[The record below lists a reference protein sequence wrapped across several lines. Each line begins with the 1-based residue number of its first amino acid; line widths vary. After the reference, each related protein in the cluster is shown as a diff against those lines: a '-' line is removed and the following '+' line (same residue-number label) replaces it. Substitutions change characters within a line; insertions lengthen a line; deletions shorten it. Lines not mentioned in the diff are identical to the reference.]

1 MPFTKFVD
9 VILPLALP
17 RLYTY
22 SVPEEYEGMVE
33 TGKRVVV
40 QFGKKKLYSAIVH
53 DVHDRA
59 PEKYQT
65 KDILQ
70 VIDDEPLVVQS
81 QIRFWE
87 WMAEYYMC
95 TLGEV
100 MKAALPSALKMESE
114 TFVCKGEN
122 IDLALSENEE
132 IILNHLTDD
141 KRVSIQDLLSALDLP
156 NPMGVIKSLLDK
168 QVITI
173 NESIESIYKPKTE
186 TYIGL
191 HSSVKTEDD
200 INTLFEELKRAQ
212 AQQKLLLAFLSLTT
226 PKQPVFSTKILK
238 KELIEKAQV
247 SPSVLN
253 AMIQKEIFQEDFQQV
268 SRLDDTKSEIQSE
281 YEFSASQQIAFDQ
294 IKENFTS
301 KQVTLLH
308 GITSSGKTEIYIRLI
323 AEEIAK
329 GKQVLYLLPEIALTS
344 QIINRLRRIFG
355 NSVGVYHSKFSD
367 SQRVEVYKGVLS
379 DESSKGQPK
388 FDIILGVRS
397 SLFLP
402 FKRLGLIIVD
412 EEHEN
417 TYKQY
422 NPAPRYNARDSAIM
436 LASMHG
442 AKVLLGTATPSIE
455 SYYNAQQGKYG
466 LVNLNERYQGL
477 QLPSVKVIN
486 TIDARKRKK
495 MKSHFSDDLLLDI
508 EQVLNNGEQ
517 AILFQ
522 NRRGFA
528 PFIECKEC
536 AWVPRCE
543 YCDVSLTLHK
553 VNNQLVCHYC
563 GYAIQSPSN
572 CLACGSPALETKG
585 FGTEKVEEELGI
597 FFPNARI
604 ERMDLDSTRS
614 KFSYDRIISEFE
626 SGKIDILI
634 GTQMVTK
641 GLDFD
646 KVSLVGIL
654 NADNML
660 NFPDFRAYERSYQLM
675 SQVSGRA
682 GRKNH
687 QGLVLIQTAQPTH
700 PIIDMVVN
708 TDYMGM
714 YASQLNERKAFKYP
728 PIYRLISL
736 SLKHKDQ
743 SLLKKAADQLASGL
757 KEKLGN
763 NVLGPESPPI
773 NRIQGMYLMNI
784 LVKVE
789 RETSVARV
797 KAMLNYFIN
806 YLKQQKE
813 FRALV
818 VSPDVDPM

>member
-1 MPFTKFVD
+1 MPSKIFAD

-17 RLYTY
+17 RSYTY
-22 SVPEEYEGMVE
+22 SVPEEFESIVSP
-33 TGKRVVV
+33 GKRVVV

-53 DVHDRA
+53 LVHDRA

-70 VIDDEPLVVQS
+70 VIDDEPLVVTN

-114 TFVCKGEN
+114 TFICRGEN
-122 IDLALSENEE
+122 IDIAFSDNEE
-132 IILNHLTDD
+132 MLLNHLKDD
-141 KRVSIQDLLSALDLP
+141 KKISIQDLLSALDLP

-168 QVITI
+168 QAISI
-173 NESIESIYKPKTE
+173 NESIESIYKPKVE
-186 TYIGL
+186 TYIAL
-191 HSSVKTEDD
+191 HPSIRTEEDV
-200 INTLFEELKRAQ
+200 NKLFENLNRAQ
-212 AQQKLLLAFLSLTT
+212 AQQKLLMAFLSLTT
-226 PKQPVFSTKILK
+226 SKQSVFSTKILK
-238 KELIEKAQV
+238 KLLIEKAQV
-247 SPSVLN
+247 STSVLS
-253 AMIQKEIFQEDFQQV
+253 AMIQKEIFQEDYQQV
-268 SRLDDTKSEIQSE
+268 SRLDDAKSQTQDE
-281 YEFSASQQIAFDQ
+281 YELSTNQLKALDQ
-294 IKENFTS
+294 IKENFET

-308 GITSSGKTEIYIRLI
+308 GITSSGKTELYIRLI
-323 AEEIAK
+323 TDEIAK

-355 NSVGVYHSKFSD
+355 SRVGVYHSKFSD
-367 SQRVEVYKGVLS
+367 SQRVEIYKGVLS
-379 DESSKGQPK
+379 DEAKPGQPT

-402 FKRLGLIIVD
+402 YKRLGLIIVD

-455 SYYNAQQGKYG
+455 SYFNAQSGKYG
-466 LVNLNERYQGL
+466 LVDLNERYLGM
-477 QLPSVKVIN
+477 QLPAVKVIN
-486 TIDARKRKK
+486 TIEARKRKK
-495 MKSHFSDDLLLDI
+495 MKSHFSEDLLFEI
-508 EQVLNNGEQ
+508 EQVLAKGEQ

-528 PFIECKEC
+528 PFIECNEC
-536 AWVPRCE
+536 AWVPKCE

-553 VNNQLVCHYC
+553 VNNQLICHYC

-572 CLACGSPALETKG
+572 CLACGSPALQTKG
-585 FGTEKVEEELGI
+585 FGTEKVEEELAI
-597 FFPNARI
+597 FFPQAKI

-682 GRKNH
+682 GRKNR
-687 QGLVLIQTAQPTH
+687 QGLVLIQTAQPNH
-700 PIIDMVVN
+700 PIIEMVVN
-708 TDYMGM
+708 NDYMGM
-714 YASQLNERKAFKYP
+714 YATQLNERKAFKYP
-728 PIYRLISL
+728 PIYRLISI

-743 SLLKKAADQLASGL
+743 ATLKKAAEQLASGL

-773 NRIQGMYLMNI
+773 NRIQGMYIMNI
-784 LVKVE
+784 LIKVE
-789 RETSVARV
+789 REVSVSRI
-797 KAMLNYFIN
+797 KGMLNYFIN
-806 YLKQQKE
+806 YLKQKQE

>member
-508 EQVLNNGEQ
+508 EQVLNKGEQ